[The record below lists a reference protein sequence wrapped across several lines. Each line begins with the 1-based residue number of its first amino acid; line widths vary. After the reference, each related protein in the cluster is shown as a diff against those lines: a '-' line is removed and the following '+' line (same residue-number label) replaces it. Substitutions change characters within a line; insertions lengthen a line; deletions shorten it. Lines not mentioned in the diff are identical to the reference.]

1 MLFFTSCMCTEWGLN
16 HKQSKSKTECKEK
29 KSCGLWCQF
38 TLRNT
43 HIHSFSQSC
52 ISYCELET
60 LFYIST
66 FYGNMTATLVLKPK
80 QHTFLLVGKSILLIM
95 IFCLSLPPLMSA
107 EGWVHSMHYIRFAG
121 GFFLCCYF
129 SCAVW
134 YICSAVFIHLTQDYL
149 GIILNVLK

>member
-80 QHTFLLVGKSILLIM
+80 QHTFSLVGKSILLIM
-95 IFCLSLPPLMSA
+95 IFCLSLPPTYVSRGLSA
-107 EGWVHSMHYIRFAG
+107 QYALHTVCWRFLALLLFLLCCLVHLQCCVHSPYTGLFRDN
-121 GFFLCCYF
+121 
-129 SCAVW
+129 S
-134 YICSAVFIHLTQDYL
+134 
-149 GIILNVLK
+149 